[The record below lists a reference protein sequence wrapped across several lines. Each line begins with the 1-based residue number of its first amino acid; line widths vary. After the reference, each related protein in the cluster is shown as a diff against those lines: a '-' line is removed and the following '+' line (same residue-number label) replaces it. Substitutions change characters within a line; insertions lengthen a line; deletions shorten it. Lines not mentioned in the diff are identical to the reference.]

1 MTVDYVPG
9 TVLIYML
16 NLINLRTTLLSKCW
30 EKREKKMCVQE
41 KCF

>member
-1 MTVDYVPG
+1 MTVDYAPG

-16 NLINLRTTLLSKCW
+16 NLTNLRTTLLSKCW
-30 EKREKKMCVQE
+30 EKRGKMCVQE